1 MAKIFKT
8 AQDAVTESQI
18 WKSIFRHGYAM
29 NRRNRLLMITNNV
42 FYHILPTKISRYGM
56 RMRFHWGAGIITFY
70 LFMVLTFTGVLLM
83 FYYTPTVPRAYYD
96 LKDLQFVVPF
106 GNLLR
111 NMHRYGAHAM
121 VFMVMVHMARTF
133 YTSSYK
139 APREYNWVVGVIL
152 LTLTFLLSF
161 SGYLLPWDQLA
172 IWAVTVGTNM
182 ARATPLLGYEGP
194 LSNLLGMRVDNDVR
208 FALLGG
214 TTVGQATL
222 LRFYVLHCIAFPLA
236 TTAFIVV
243 HFWRVRRDGFSG
255 DVPISDA

>member
-1 MAKIFKT
+1 MANIFKT

-182 ARATPLLGYEGP
+182 ARATPLVGYEGP
-194 LSNLLGMRVDNDVR
+194 LSNLIGMKVNNDVR

-236 TTAFIVV
+236 ATAFIVV

-255 DVPISDA
+255 DVPVSDT